1 MKPCALVV
9 LALVGCR
16 SAPPLTLINAESQLV
31 AEAGRRV
38 TRLAPIGGN
47 RKGSN
52 VALAIVDGSALG
64 EGTIDV
70 DLKGNGD
77 GQASFLGVAFGITD
91 ASRYEA
97 VYFRPFNFRAGDDE
111 HRGHAVQYIAW
122 PEHTWERLR
131 AASPGVYEAAVAPVP
146 DPAAWFHARV
156 EVAATKVSVFVDGA
170 PTPSLVVDRLAPAK
184 GSVALWV
191 DSQPGAFANLRVSP
205 RR

>member
-1 MKPCALVV
+1 MAAL
-9 LALVGCR
+9 AWVGC
-16 SAPPLTLINAESQLV
+16 APQLTIVNGEWQRV
-31 AEAGRRV
+31 AEDGRRV

-52 VALAIVDGSALG
+52 VALAIVDGSALA
-64 EGTIDV
+64 EGSIDV
-70 DLKGNGD
+70 DLKGNGE

-91 ASRYEA
+91 GSRYEA

-170 PTPSLVVDRLAPAK
+170 PTPCLVVNRLAPAK

-191 DSQPGAFANLRVSP
+191 DSQPGAFAHLQIHPTKR
-205 RR
+205 